1 MSKDENHV
9 DHELLRAQN
18 DLALS
23 PSGVQI
29 SAVREGDSLVAL
41 SSQKGSDMHMQT
53 GHCRGEEEE
62 DEGRDIGGRGMVAFV

>member
-9 DHELLRAQN
+9 DHELLHAQN

-41 SSQKGSDMHMQT
+41 SSQKGIDTRMQT
-53 GHCRGEEEE
+53 GHHRGEEE
-62 DEGRDIGGRGMVAFV
+62 DEGRDIEGRGMVAFV

>member
-9 DHELLRAQN
+9 DHELLHAQN

-41 SSQKGSDMHMQT
+41 SSQKGIDTRMQT
-53 GHCRGEEEE
+53 GHRRGEEE